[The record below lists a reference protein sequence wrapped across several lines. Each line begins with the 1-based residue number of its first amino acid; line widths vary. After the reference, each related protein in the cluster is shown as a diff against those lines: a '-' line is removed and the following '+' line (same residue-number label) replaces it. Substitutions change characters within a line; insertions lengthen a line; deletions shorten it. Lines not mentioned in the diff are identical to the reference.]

1 MVIFINSY
9 AYYSPADASEEC
21 KRMSERFKIVQ
32 EGVGKEIAREGVG
45 KEGLENSSLELCVCW
60 LFFGSTFAS
69 LAEPM

>member
-1 MVIFINSY
+1 
-9 AYYSPADASEEC
+9 
-21 KRMSERFKIVQ
+21 MSERFKIVQ

-60 LFFGSTFAS
+60 LFFWSTFAS

>member
-45 KEGLENSSLELCVCW
+45 KEGLENSSLELCV
-60 LFFGSTFAS
+60 
-69 LAEPM
+69 